1 MKRHKLPN
9 SATRQSMF
17 DSKMSVLDHGL
28 ETRKAQ
34 EIDRQAL
41 IDQAV
46 RQGKVIHCEHD
57 PEIDKY
63 HRWGKNQGKSYGKGR
78 KFIPKPATGQR
89 AVQSHNGAYRSAYQE
104 LDKLFKG

>member
-34 EIDRQAL
+34 DIAKQAL
-41 IDQAV
+41 IEQAV
-46 RQGKVIHCEHD
+46 RQGKVVQCEKD
-57 PEIDKY
+57 PELNKL
-63 HRWGKNQGKSYGKGR
+63 HRWGRNQGKSYGRGR
-78 KFIPKPATGQR
+78 KFIAKAATGQR
-89 AVQSHNGAYRSAYQE
+89 AVQSHNGAYRSAYTE
-104 LDKLFKG
+104 LEGLFKG